1 MQNFTIAIGTL
12 LILLGV
18 VSYFASGGASYTAFI
33 PSVFGI
39 LLALCGQV
47 AKNPA
52 RTKTFMHLAALLGL
66 LGLLGSVQGIPA
78 TLALLSGQEVD
89 RPAAAIAR
97 FVMAITLLIFM
108 IAAVRSFIAAR
119 RARAAGRS

>member
-1 MQNFTIAIGTL
+1 MQNFTIAVGTF

-18 VSYFASGGASYTAFI
+18 VSYFATGAVSYTAFI

-39 LLALCGQV
+39 LLALCGHV

-66 LGLLGSVQGIPA
+66 VGLLGSAQGIPA
-78 TLALLSGQEVD
+78 TLALLSGEEVA
-89 RPAAAIAR
+89 RPGAAVARAI
-97 FVMAITLLIFM
+97 MAITLVIFI

-119 RARAAGRS
+119 RARAAGGA